1 MVNLPTVDF
10 ARPGAAVGLRTA
22 LAATG
27 YAVLVGAPVTA
38 GTVERVYDE
47 WLAFFDSDAKHRYA
61 AGPVR
66 PDGYF
71 TPPRPATGGNFTGD
85 RKEFFHIYPRGRY
98 PAEVPDTARRYYG
111 EAVALARVLLG
122 WLDTPSATG
131 PGPEHLS
138 LARMTDGATATVLRV
153 QRYLPAAD
161 SDASDTERALA
172 HTDINLL
179 TLLPAPS
186 GPGLQIQ
193 HDGTW
198 LDVRAPTGS
207 IVVQAGEMLQLATA
221 GRYPAALH
229 RVVHPGGRPDSRSRM
244 SLPLFVHPADDTEL
258 EPGLTAAAF
267 RAERIAQHGS
277 WGWNVVAGG
286 SRQGKGV

>member
-1 MVNLPTVDF
+1 MKLPTVDF

-22 LAATG
+22 LSATG
-27 YAVLVGAPVTA
+27 CAVLVGAPVMA

-61 AGPVR
+61 AGSVR

-71 TPPRPATGGNFTGD
+71 APPRPTAGSDFVGD

-98 PAEVPDTARRYYG
+98 PVEVPDTARRYYD
-111 EAVALARVLLG
+111 EALALARTLLG
-122 WLDTPSATG
+122 WLDVPSATG
-131 PGPEHLS
+131 PDPAPLP
-138 LARMTDGATATVLRV
+138 LARTTDGATATVLRV

-161 SDASDTERALA
+161 GDAPDTERALA

-198 LDVRAPTGS
+198 LDVPAPTGS

-229 RVVHPGGRPDSRSRM
+229 RVVHPGGASDSGSRM

-258 EPGLTAAAF
+258 EPGCTAAGF

-277 WGWNVVAGG
+277 RGWNVVAGG
-286 SRQGKGV
+286 SRERDGG

>member
-1 MVNLPTVDF
+1 MNLPTVDF

-27 YAVLVGAPVTA
+27 YAVLVGAPVTV

-61 AGPVR
+61 AGSVR

-71 TPPRPATGGNFTGD
+71 APPRSSTGGDFARD

-98 PAEVPDTARRYYG
+98 PVEVPDTARRYYD

-122 WLDTPSATG
+122 WLDAPPATG
-131 PGPEHLS
+131 PGPEHPP
-138 LARMTDGATATVLRV
+138 LARMTEGATATVLRV

-161 SDASDTERALA
+161 GDAPDTERALA

-186 GPGLQIQ
+186 SPGLQIQ

-198 LDVRAPTGS
+198 LDVPAPSGS
-207 IVVQAGEMLQLATA
+207 IVVQAGEMLRLATA

-229 RVVHPGGRPDSRSRM
+229 RVVHPGSIPDSGSRM

-258 EPGLTAAAF
+258 KSGCTAAAF
-267 RAERIAQHGS
+267 RAERISQHGS
-277 WGWNVVAGG
+277 RGWNVVAGG
-286 SRQGKGV
+286 SREREGR